1 MVKAKKR
8 SRILGCAAKLIALT
22 VAAASL
28 VAALPV
34 SSLAVQKDVFYKSIY
49 SNTSSGELSLN
60 IQNWQQASKFDQ
72 GFILG
77 DDGIYSV
84 RLDMR
89 QSANYNGGYHEMV
102 MANRLN
108 VADIVNTGE
117 LRFKLMLEA
126 DDPDRTAGDVNIYF
140 KTYND
145 ANPAWGNTKGIKIPG
160 ADEIKSDGEWHDVVI
175 PLSSFIPS
183 GKLDFSKLA
192 SLTLSAT
199 AQREDKYLFYF
210 RNIEVYD
217 IKYSAKFT
225 VGSCGMNNDGKFAVN
240 VKSSEV
246 LDPATVTADKFTID
260 GSAAS
265 EVKCSGKDVELV
277 FDIQPEFPSELVV
290 NIGEGIRSVD
300 DLEAEQTGL
309 TVTVPELQNRIFAD
323 VTSKPTLSGGT
334 VSGEVKI
341 TSIYAPA
348 GAAKANVMLIVYDG
362 EKIAVAKTFATG
374 ELKRSES
381 ESVQF
386 TADGIADGIVN
397 PRAELFFYGA
407 DGNKTPLAPMQSFSL
422 N

>member
-1 MVKAKKR
+1 M
-8 SRILGCAAKLIALT
+8 
-22 VAAASL
+22 
-28 VAALPV
+28 
-34 SSLAVQKDVFYKSIY
+34 FYKSIY

-126 DDPDRTAGDVNIYF
+126 DDPDRTA
-140 KTYND
+140 
-145 ANPAWGNTKGIKIPG
+145 GNTKGIKIPG

-240 VKSSEV
+240 VKSSEI

-277 FDIQPEFPSELVV
+277 FDIQPDFPSELVV

-300 DLEAEQTGL
+300 DLEAEQKEL

-323 VTSKPTLSGGT
+323 VTSNPTLSGGT

-362 EKIAVAKTFATG
+362 EKIAAAKTFATG

-381 ESVQF
+381 ESVQL
-386 TADGIADGIVN
+386 TAEGIADGIAN

-407 DGNKTPLAPMQSFSL
+407 DGSKTPLAPMQSFSL
-422 N
+422 K